1 MKVGAIVRAMG
12 RLATL
17 VLACW
22 FFAAPAAAGTL
33 WRCVGADGIPNYTSK
48 RATGAVCKVV
58 SRDSTRVSSA
68 APAVRPPAMRPAAA
82 TTVAAAT
89 PAATPAVAVAT
100 PAVGGTAVPAAGTVV
115 FAASSG
121 PTPPAAPAGGSRV
134 LRGAVYRFERD
145 GVTHYTNVK
154 PRGASGSKLLF
165 SYVEAC
171 YACGLLPG
179 VNFGTVRLNTSAYA
193 SEIRQAASQ
202 FGVEEAVVRAVIH
215 AESAYRPN
223 AISRAGAQGLMQLIP
238 ATASRFGVA
247 DPFDPAQNIRGGV
260 RYLAWLMKR
269 YESNLTLVAAAY
281 NAGEGA
287 VDRNGG
293 VPPYSETQRYVQR
306 VGQLADRYR
315 SALASAP

>member
-1 MKVGAIVRAMG
+1 MG
-12 RLATL
+12 RLALL
-17 VLACW
+17 VLATW
-22 FFAAPAAAGTL
+22 MLAAPAAAGTV

-48 RATGAVCKVV
+48 RSAGAVCKAVAQGTT
-58 SRDSTRVSSA
+58 SRVSASRPA
-68 APAVRPPAMRPAAA
+68 APAPSSVPASLPAI
-82 TTVAAAT
+82 
-89 PAATPAVAVAT
+89 PAPTASSTPAVAT
-100 PAVGGTAVPAAGTVV
+100 TDSKPAAPGAGGTVV
-115 FAASSG
+115 FATSASA
-121 PTPPAAPAGGSRV
+121 TPPPKPAGGSRV

-154 PRGASGSKLLF
+154 PRGTTASQLLF

-171 YACGLLPG
+171 YACGVLPG
-179 VNFGTVRLNTSAYA
+179 VNFGTMRLNTSAYT
-193 SEIRQAASQ
+193 SEIREAASQ

-315 SALASAP
+315 SALASVP

>member
-1 MKVGAIVRAMG
+1 LEFIEVGAIVRAMG
-12 RLATL
+12 RLATV
-17 VLACW
+17 VLASW
-22 FFAAPAAAGTL
+22 FLAAPAAAGTV

-48 RATGAVCKVV
+48 RTAGAVCKAIAQSPARV
-58 SRDSTRVSSA
+58 STSSIAKAKPSAIPAVVSSA
-68 APAVRPPAMRPAAA
+68 AP
-82 TTVAAAT
+82 VAAS
-89 PAATPAVAVAT
+89 ATPAVAGQT
-100 PAVGGTAVPAAGTVV
+100 SAGTVV
-115 FAASSG
+115 FNTSTTG
-121 PTPPAAPAGGSRV
+121 VPPAKPIGGSRV

-145 GVTHYTNVK
+145 GVTHYTNVR
-154 PRGASGSKLLF
+154 PRGATASKLLF

-171 YACGLLPG
+171 YACGVLPG
-179 VNFGTVRLNTSAYA
+179 VNFGTVRLNTNAFA
-193 SEIRQAASQ
+193 SEIREAASQ

-238 ATASRFGVA
+238 ATASRFGVS
-247 DPFDPAQNIRGGV
+247 DPFDPGQNIRGGV

>member
-1 MKVGAIVRAMG
+1 MG

-17 VLACW
+17 VLASW
-22 FFAAPAAAGTL
+22 FLAAPAAAGTV

-48 RATGAVCKVV
+48 RSPGTVCKAVAQGT
-58 SRDSTRVSSA
+58 SRVSSA
-68 APAVRPPAMRPAAA
+68 SRAASPPPAAPVATPAAQVLASSPTVAPAV
-82 TTVAAAT
+82 
-89 PAATPAVAVAT
+89 ATPAVAVAT
-100 PAVGGTAVPAAGTVV
+100 APASGTVV
-115 FAASSG
+115 FKASATA
-121 PTPPAAPAGGSRV
+121 TPPAAPGGGSRV
-134 LRGAVYRFERD
+134 LRGAVYKFERD

-154 PRGASGSKLLF
+154 PRGGTASQLLF

-193 SEIRQAASQ
+193 SEIREAASQ

-238 ATASRFGVA
+238 ATASRFGVS